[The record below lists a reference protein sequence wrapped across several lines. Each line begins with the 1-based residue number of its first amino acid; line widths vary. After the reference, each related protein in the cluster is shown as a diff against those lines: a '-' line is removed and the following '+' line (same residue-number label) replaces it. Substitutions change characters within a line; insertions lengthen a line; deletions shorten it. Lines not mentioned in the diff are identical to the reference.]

1 MEKLLITPKTKV
13 YELLQAYPDLED
25 TLMSMAPEFKKLK
38 NPVLR
43 NTIARIT
50 SLGQAAIVGGVNV
63 EEMVNRLRQE
73 AGQGD
78 MKDFSETG
86 TAYNTTRPE
95 WFEHKQIVH
104 SINISAIINAGEQ
117 PVHEVLS
124 WLKQLKEKEILEI
137 KAPFIP
143 APLLDKSLSLNYR
156 HWLLKVSEEEYL
168 IYFER

>member
-1 MEKLLITPKTKV
+1 M
-13 YELLQAYPDLED
+13 LQAYPDQEE

-50 SLGQAAIVGGVNV
+50 SLGQAAIVGGINV
-63 EEMVNRLRQE
+63 EELVNRLRQE

-78 MKDFSETG
+78 LKEFSETG
-86 TAYNTTRPE
+86 AVYNTNRPE
-95 WFEHKQIVH
+95 WFDHKKIVH
-104 SINISAIINAGEQ
+104 SIDISKIINAGEQ

-124 WLKQLKEKEILEI
+124 QLKQLKEKEILEI

-156 HWLLKVSEEEYL
+156 HWLLKVSDEEYM
-168 IYFER
+168 IYFVR